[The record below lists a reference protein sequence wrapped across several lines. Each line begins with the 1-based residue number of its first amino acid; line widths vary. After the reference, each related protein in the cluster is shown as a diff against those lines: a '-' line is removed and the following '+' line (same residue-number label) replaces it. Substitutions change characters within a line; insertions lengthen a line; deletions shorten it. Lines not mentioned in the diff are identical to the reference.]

1 MDCIQTIPRRVA
13 IGAHPQIPAAAE
25 EAENIARFLGARGLE
40 THWGKFNDPAFRQRL
55 EKEADLCIALGGDG
69 TMLRAGHLCAPLH
82 IPILGINWGRF
93 GFLAEVKRDEWQSA
107 LPLLLEG
114 RYWLEGR
121 MMLQATHLR
130 EGEPLGSW
138 TVLNEV
144 VISRGNFVRPV
155 NLRAQVDGYP
165 LASYVADGLIVA
177 TPTGSTAYALAVGGP
192 IMPPDLRNILIVA
205 VAPHLSVDRAI
216 ILSEGSVVVVTVNT
230 SHQAVISVDGQAPIT
245 MDDGDQVRVEA
256 NHNTA
261 CFVRFRDRG
270 YFYRNIT
277 NYMEQHPAA
286 GASE

>member
-1 MDCIQTIPRRVA
+1 MDCNQTIPRRIA
-13 IGAHPQIPAAAE
+13 IGVHPQMPEAAAE
-25 EAENIARFLGARGLE
+25 AEIIAQFLNERGVNAF
-40 THWGKFNDPAFRQRL
+40 WGKIYDTSFRQRL
-55 EKEADLCIALGGDG
+55 ETETDLCIALGGDG

-82 IPILGINWGRF
+82 IPILGINLGRF
-93 GFLAEVKRDEWQSA
+93 GFLAEVKRDDWRTT

-130 EGEPLGSW
+130 GAQTLDSW
-138 TVLNEV
+138 IVLNEV
-144 VISRGNFVRPV
+144 VICRGQFVRPV
-155 NLRAQVDGYP
+155 TLRAHVDGYP
-165 LASYVADGLIVA
+165 LATYIADGLIVA

-216 ILSEGSVVVVTVNT
+216 ILSEGSVVNVTVNT
-230 SHQAVISVDGQAPIT
+230 THQAVLSIDGQPPVT
-245 MDDGDQVRVEA
+245 MVDGDQVRVEA
-256 NHNTA
+256 NHDTA

-277 NYMEQHPAA
+277 HYMEQNPVA
-286 GASE
+286 GEPV